1 MRKSDSVIHAMRR
14 GRDVKCKYES
24 KVGRVS
30 KPVIALTMGDPA
42 GIGPEIAVS
51 ASINAEVR
59 TLCTPVIVGDAHRL
73 RVASEIL
80 QADAS
85 IKPIGSESIAHLDPQ
100 AVNVIQVGELSRSL
114 PFGKLSAEAGEAAF
128 QYIKCATDLAVS
140 KKIAAIC
147 TGPINKEA
155 LQLADRDFPGH
166 TELLAKLTRT
176 PEVSMMLSSEK
187 LKVIHVTTHV
197 GLSEAIS
204 KIEPGI
210 VERTIRR
217 GLQALLQAGNSKA
230 RVGVAAINPHAGE
243 GGLFGAGEE
252 ETKIAPAIEKLREE
266 GYDITGPHPADT
278 LFYLASRGDFDLVV
292 AMYHDQG
299 HIPVKLFG
307 LEAGVNITVGLPV
320 IRTSVDH
327 GTAFNIAGTA
337 KADPSSMVE
346 AVKAAVNLAAH

>member
-1 MRKSDSVIHAMRR
+1 M
-14 GRDVKCKYES
+14 
-24 KVGRVS
+24 S

-51 ASINAEVR
+51 ASLDAEVLD
-59 TLCTPVIVGDAHRL
+59 LCTPVVVGDADRL
-73 RVASEIL
+73 EQASKILKANARIRRV
-80 QADAS
+80 DPAS
-85 IKPIGSESIAHLDPQ
+85 ITDLDSQSI
-100 AVNVIQVGELSRSL
+100 NVIQVGELSPSL
-114 PFGKLSAEAGEAAF
+114 PFGALSAEAGEAAF

-140 KKIAAIC
+140 GKIAAMC

-155 LQLADRDFPGH
+155 LQLANRDFPGH
-166 TELLAKLTRT
+166 TELLADLTNT

-197 GLSEAIS
+197 GLSHAIS
-204 KIEPGI
+204 QIEPGI

-217 GLQALLQAGNSKA
+217 GIQALAQAGSPKV

-243 GGLFGAGEE
+243 GGLFGNREE
-252 ETKIAPAIEKLREE
+252 ETKIAPAIEVLRDE
-266 GYDITGPHPADT
+266 GHDVTGPHPADT
-278 LFYLASRGDFDLVV
+278 LFYLAVRGDFDLVV

-337 KADPSSMVE
+337 TADPSSMVE
-346 AVKAAVNLAAH
+346 AVKAAVDLAAH